1 MMEDDLLKYL
11 GGDPRLEEKPTSQ
24 VHSPEYVGNY
34 FANLYIRRLLLHH
47 NFTQPNAALMLNA
60 QCCSFTTNKLAKK
73 SRKNIGLMSKKYISK
88 KKKSPLYFDSSFDLA
103 QYQQKV
109 FNLPLYQK
117 SIQSSNY
124 YLNIRLCI

>member
-1 MMEDDLLKYL
+1 MTPSAQTQSIKSGTEIIQCIETNPAMMEDDLLKYL

-47 NFTQPNAALMLNA
+47 NFTQPNAALMPNA

-73 SRKNIGLMSKKYISK
+73 SRKNIGLMSKEYISTK
-88 KKKSPLYFDSSFDLA
+88 KFFPLL
-103 QYQQKV
+103 
-109 FNLPLYQK
+109 
-117 SIQSSNY
+117 
-124 YLNIRLCI
+124 